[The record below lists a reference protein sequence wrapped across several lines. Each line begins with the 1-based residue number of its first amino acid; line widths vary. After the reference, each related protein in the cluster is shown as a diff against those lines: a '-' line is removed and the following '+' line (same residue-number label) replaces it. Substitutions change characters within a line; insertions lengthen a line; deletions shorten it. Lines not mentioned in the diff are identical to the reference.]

1 MTKGHTMQYNIKIDD
16 ADLAVILASLG
27 KQKSTYES
35 LEMFEAAH
43 QVTDILVKFR
53 SAKPLHAEAS

>member
-1 MTKGHTMQYNIKIDD
+1 MQYNIKIDD

-35 LEMFEAAH
+35 LGLFEEAH
-43 QVTDILVKFR
+43 KVSDILVKFR

>member
-1 MTKGHTMQYNIKIDD
+1 MTKGYTMQYNIKIDD

-53 SAKPLHAEAS
+53 SAKPLRAEAS